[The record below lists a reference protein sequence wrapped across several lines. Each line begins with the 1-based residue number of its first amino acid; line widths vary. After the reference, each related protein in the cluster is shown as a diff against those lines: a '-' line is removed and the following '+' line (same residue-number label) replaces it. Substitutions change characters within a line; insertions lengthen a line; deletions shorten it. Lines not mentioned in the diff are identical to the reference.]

1 MPQELFFVN
10 KTPSSASLTR
20 SQRDER
26 TRILSYVQTN
36 RRKQEV
42 KKDARRNTGRDGTKS
57 SASSSGTNDRPS
69 AQPATLADSGL
80 VEAENANNSDV
91 PKQSTSI
98 STYYPT
104 HNSSDPFHCTVASTD
119 AGNHLLLHC
128 NMYTVF
134 RGMYLGEAFAPM
146 SVLSSPA
153 KHHHADVFSARL
165 KRCVEDPAL
174 MYATLAYGSSFL
186 SWTTGGAANK
196 RAGFGLGSDEGDEA
210 PPAEYFLGR
219 ALREVRTRLAMYSK
233 SWPQSATGGA
243 GGRSK
248 VDPWLILSIINLAV
262 MEMWN
267 GMPVLWAR
275 FPQKHAVVVRT
286 GHFGRQASKVHL
298 RALLRLVGLAGG
310 WNALGARTD
319 LSGLYVLDSAV
330 LSDKYLRMYEYT
342 EPLMMLDWGPG
353 GVPPHVFPSEED
365 PFPRMGTAFA
375 ESDSLSAEAKV
386 ILQDIASYCRI
397 AHTAWT
403 GYANRINSAMEI
415 WLFRR
420 LQELEVRLMILYH
433 RPTTGT
439 TDTSA
444 MPTFNWVNQCVCFA
458 ALVFLLG
465 CSANVGTQ
473 TGANV
478 QAARLR
484 ILLTSGT
491 RGSSME
497 MDKGLKLWC
506 LSTGALLSV
515 KLPAR
520 AWFVETMRKVWL
532 EDMKRLDHQGENGS
546 EALTTALEPYLF
558 LPDRQS
564 EGIEHIVGQR

>member
-1 MPQELFFVN
+1 
-10 KTPSSASLTR
+10 
-20 SQRDER
+20 
-26 TRILSYVQTN
+26 
-36 RRKQEV
+36 
-42 KKDARRNTGRDGTKS
+42 
-57 SASSSGTNDRPS
+57 
-69 AQPATLADSGL
+69 
-80 VEAENANNSDV
+80 
-91 PKQSTSI
+91 
-98 STYYPT
+98 
-104 HNSSDPFHCTVASTD
+104 
-119 AGNHLLLHC
+119 
-128 NMYTVF
+128 MYSVF

-146 SVLSSPA
+146 SVLSSPFATGSTSRDLNSA
-153 KHHHADVFSARL
+153 KDQHADVFSARL
-165 KRCVEDPAL
+165 KRCVEDPVL
-174 MYATLAYGSSFL
+174 MYATLSYGSSFL
-186 SWTTGGAANK
+186 SWTTGGAGNK
-196 RAGFGLGSDEGDEA
+196 RAGFGLGSDQGDEA

-219 ALREVRTRLAMYSK
+219 ALREVRTRLAMYSE

-243 GGRSK
+243 GGRGK

-262 MEMWN
+262 TEMWN
-267 GMPVLWAR
+267 GMPELWAR

-286 GHFGRQASKVHL
+286 GHFGRQASRVHL

-310 WNALGARTD
+310 WDALGARTD
-319 LSGLYVLDSAV
+319 LSGLSEPGTRDGGLDSEVALGSYVLDSAV

-342 EPLMMLDWGPG
+342 EPLMVLDWGPG
-353 GVPPHVFPSEED
+353 GVPPQIFPSEED

-386 ILQDIASYCRI
+386 ILQDIVSYCRI

-403 GYANRINSAMEI
+403 RHANSVNSAMEI

-420 LQELEVRLMILYH
+420 LQELEVQLMMVYH

-444 MPTFNWVNQCVCFA
+444 MPTSNWVNQCVCFA

-478 QAARLR
+478 QAPRLR
-484 ILLTSGT
+484 ILLASGT
-491 RGSSME
+491 RDSSMG

-532 EDMKRLDHQGENGS
+532 EDMEGLDPQGENPS
-546 EALTTALEPYLF
+546 EALTRALEPYLF

>member
-26 TRILSYVQTN
+26 TRILSFVQTN
-36 RRKQEV
+36 RRKQE
-42 KKDARRNTGRDGTKS
+42 S
-57 SASSSGTNDRPS
+57 SASYSGTNNKPS
-69 AQPATLADSGL
+69 TRRATLADFGL
-80 VEAENANNSDV
+80 VEAENTNNTDV
-91 PKQSTSI
+91 AKQGTSI

-119 AGNHLLLHC
+119 AGNHRLIHC
-128 NMYTVF
+128 TMYSVF

-146 SVLSSPA
+146 SVLSSPFVTGSTSRDLNSA
-153 KHHHADVFSARL
+153 KDQHADVFSARL
-165 KRCVEDPAL
+165 KRCVEDPVL
-174 MYATLAYGSSFL
+174 MYATLSYGSSFL
-186 SWTTGGAANK
+186 SWTTGGAGNK

-219 ALREVRTRLAMYSK
+219 ALREVRTRLAMYSE

-243 GGRSK
+243 GGRGK

-262 MEMWN
+262 TEMWN
-267 GMPVLWAR
+267 GMPELWAR

-286 GHFGRQASKVHL
+286 GHFGRQASRVHL

-310 WNALGARTD
+310 EVALG
-319 LSGLYVLDSAV
+319 SYVLDSAV

-342 EPLMMLDWGPG
+342 EPLMVLDWGPG
-353 GVPPHVFPSEED
+353 GVPPQVFPSKED

-403 GYANRINSAMEI
+403 RHANSVNSAMEI

-420 LQELEVRLMILYH
+420 LQELEVQLMMVYH

-444 MPTFNWVNQCVCFA
+444 MPASNWVDRCVCFA

-478 QAARLR
+478 QAPRLR

-491 RGSSME
+491 RDSSMG
-497 MDKGLKLWC
+497 MDRGLKLWC

-532 EDMKRLDHQGENGS
+532 EDMGGLDLQGENAS
-546 EALTTALEPYLF
+546 EALTRALEPYLF
-558 LPDRQS
+558 LQDRQS